1 MSSLYLS
8 PRLFAV
14 LGWLAVTFVLG
25 HFFPILV
32 RVGDVALVALAGIV
46 ACEALVL
53 WRGRLH
59 VTREVAPRLSNGDE
73 NPVLLRVANSYRV
86 PVRVEVRDE
95 VPPEFQ
101 RRDLRLPV
109 RVGPRESDEI
119 SYVLRPVRRGVYRFG
134 HVVAFA
140 TVGLGLVQRRFR
152 GGEAEE
158 VAVYPA
164 FHQLRSLDLVLR
176 TDRLDALG
184 IRPVRRRGAATSFE
198 HVREYARGD
207 EVRHVNWRATARRGH
222 LMVNQYEDERAQPVV
237 CLLDTARTMQMPF
250 DGLTLLDHAINATVM
265 LSGVALAKGDMP
277 GAALFGKQPGAFVM
291 PDRRR
296 GQMER
301 MLQALYRATPETGE
315 SDLGRMAVEV
325 DRRLPRRSALVLFSN
340 FASHAGLSRM
350 LPALRRLSARHLV
363 VVVLFDNPLLRAL
376 GETVPTN
383 LEAAYNLAVA
393 RRMRAERLLLQT
405 ELQRAGLRVLHV
417 PPQAL
422 TPSLVGEYLAIK
434 TEGVL

>member
-1 MSSLYLS
+1 MRDLYLS

-14 LGWLAVTFVLG
+14 LVGLAVTFVLG
-25 HFFPILV
+25 HFFPVFV
-32 RVGDVALVALAGIV
+32 RLGDVALVALVGIV
-46 ACEALVL
+46 AGEAVVL
-53 WRGRLH
+53 WRGRLL

-73 NPVLLRVANSYRV
+73 NPVRLRVASSYLV
-86 PVRVEVRDE
+86 PVRAEVRDE
-95 VPPEFQ
+95 APPEFQ
-101 RRDLRLPV
+101 RRDLRLLV
-109 RVGPRESDEI
+109 RVAPGESEEV
-119 SYVLRPVRRGVYRFG
+119 SYVMRPVRRGAYRFG

-140 TVGLGLVQRRFR
+140 SVGLGLVLRRFR
-152 GGEAEE
+152 GGEADE

-176 TDRLDALG
+176 TERLDALG

-237 CLLDTARTMQMPF
+237 CLLDSARTMQMPF

-265 LSGVALAKGDMP
+265 LAGVALAKGDMP
-277 GAALFGKQPGAFVM
+277 GVALFGRHPGAFVM

-296 GQMER
+296 GQMEQV
-301 MLQALYRATPETGE
+301 LQALYRATPEEGE

-325 DRRLPRRSALVLFSN
+325 ERRLPRRSALVLFSN
-340 FASHAGLSRM
+340 VASHAGLARM

-363 VVVLFDNPLLRAL
+363 VVVLFDNPLLRTL
-376 GETVPTN
+376 GETIPTD
-383 LEAAYNLAVA
+383 LEAAYGLAVA
-393 RRMRAERLLLQT
+393 RRMRAERFLLRT

-422 TPSLVGEYLAIK
+422 TPSLVGEYLTIK
-434 TEGVL
+434 AEGAL